1 MRHFLCNQETYGPTT
16 MLSNGRYVLLNQDST
31 LTWCSVEKDHLG
43 SSRVVMEET
52 PGINRLQIN
61 HYYPFGNTFGE
72 YNHCDENTDLQR
84 YKFNGKELD
93 LVHGLRLYD
102 YGARMYDQILG
113 CWTSVDPMAE
123 KYYHISPYVF
133 CFDNPVRMVD
143 RDGKDPWDFFPTADA
158 AAIDFGYFYNDNS
171 IRENREYASNIF
183 RVRNAQ
189 GKIGYT
195 YDVATSGGTKNITV
209 LPPKNFEREALIHT
223 HAAYDSKLRNDEFSG
238 VCYYRNGKYIYYD
251 NLKSVPYYNSEGCPT
266 DIGTANTL
274 KKNVYLVAPNGS
286 LQKYTYKA
294 GRISIISSDM
304 PSDLNDPGV
313 LNSRSSFLES
323 HPLDMKN
330 LLDIYKKMLRLN
342 NKTYE

>member
-1 MRHFLCNQETYGPTT
+1 MRHFLCHQETYGPTT

-43 SSRVVMEET
+43 SNRVVREET
-52 PGINRLQIN
+52 SGINRVQIN

-133 CFDNPVRMVD
+133 CLDNPVRMVD
-143 RDGKDPWDFFPTADA
+143 RDGKDPWDLPMML
-158 AAIDFGYFYNDNS
+158 
-171 IRENREYASNIF
+171 RPQEE
-183 RVRNAQ
+183 Q
-189 GKIGYT
+189 KI
-195 YDVATSGGTKNITV
+195 
-209 LPPKNFEREALIHT
+209 
-223 HAAYDSKLRNDEFSG
+223 
-238 VCYYRNGKYIYYD
+238 
-251 NLKSVPYYNSEGCPT
+251 
-266 DIGTANTL
+266 
-274 KKNVYLVAPNGS
+274 
-286 LQKYTYKA
+286 
-294 GRISIISSDM
+294 
-304 PSDLNDPGV
+304 
-313 LNSRSSFLES
+313 
-323 HPLDMKN
+323 
-330 LLDIYKKMLRLN
+330 LRLN